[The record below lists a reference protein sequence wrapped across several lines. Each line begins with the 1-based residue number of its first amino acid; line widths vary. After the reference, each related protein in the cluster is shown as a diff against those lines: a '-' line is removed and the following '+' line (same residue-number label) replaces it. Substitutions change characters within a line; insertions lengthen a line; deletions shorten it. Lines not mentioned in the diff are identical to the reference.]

1 MLIDNALFLLRN
13 QLAFLVISVPVIL
26 NTCSHGYRLWEQVFT
41 LFVKILLHV
50 FCKIAFH
57 LPFFITVDKISTYV
71 GV

>member
-26 NTCSHGYRLWEQVFT
+26 EYLLPWGRLWEQVFT

-50 FCKIAFH
+50 LCKIAFH

>member
-1 MLIDNALFLLRN
+1 MLIDNALLLLRN

-26 NTCSHGYRLWEQVFT
+26 NTCSHGAGYGKQFT

-50 FCKIAFH
+50 LCKIAFH

>member
-1 MLIDNALFLLRN
+1 MFIDNALCLLQN

-26 NTCSHGYRLWEQVFT
+26 NTCSHGFRYGKQFM

-50 FCKIAFH
+50 LCKIAFQFS
-57 LPFFITVDKISTYV
+57 FFITVDKISTYV